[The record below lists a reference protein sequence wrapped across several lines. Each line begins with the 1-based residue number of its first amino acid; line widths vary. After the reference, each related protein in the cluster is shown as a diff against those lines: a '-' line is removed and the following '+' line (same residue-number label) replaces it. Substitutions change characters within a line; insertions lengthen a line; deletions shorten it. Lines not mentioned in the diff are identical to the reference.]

1 MMQVYDTIVA
11 MLHVFYGNGAVAVRK
26 KAFEFIA
33 PLEAQGWK
41 FERIDSDTFA
51 RGMSA
56 ELAES
61 VSLFGE
67 KTVYLLDTPSSD
79 EAFANEVNESLSMYK
94 ESSNVFVVV
103 EEGLLAPAKKVFA
116 KYADSIEEITS
127 AFTERYNAF
136 SMADSLSLKDKKTLW
151 LQLQDAK
158 TAGLSAEEII
168 GTLWWQLKT
177 LRLAQVTGSAAEAG
191 MKDFPYNKAK
201 RSLKNFK
208 EGELESLS
216 QSLLSLYHDGHLG
229 KRDIDIALEKWSLSI

>member
-1 MMQVYDTIVA
+1 
-11 MLHVFYGNGAVAVRK
+11 LHVLYGNGAVAVRK
-26 KAFEFIA
+26 KAFEHIVA
-33 PLEAQGWK
+33 LEAQGLK

-51 RGMSA
+51 VGMSA

-79 EAFANEVNESLSMYK
+79 EAFASEVHDSLAMYK
-94 ESSNVFVVV
+94 ESQNVFVIV
-103 EEGLLAPAKKVFA
+103 EEGLLAPAKKVFG
-116 KYADSIEEITS
+116 KYADTVEEVAS
-127 AFTERYNAF
+127 EVKERYNAF

-151 LQLQDAK
+151 LQLQEAK
-158 TAGLSAEEII
+158 SAGLSAEEII

-177 LRLAQVTGSAAEAG
+177 LRLAKQTATASEAG

-208 EGELESLS
+208 DGELETLS

-229 KRDIDIALEKWSLSI
+229 KRDIDVALEKWTLTI